1 MCVLTVYIYALDD
14 VLHFP
19 SNSTKEKRQR
29 DGIVFFFVLAFLC
42 CMLFSVSWSS
52 IPLHFSAPMR
62 IFYETFSVRLER

>member
-29 DGIVFFFVLAFLC
+29 DGIVFFCTCIFVLYAVQCF
-42 CMLFSVSWSS
+42 MV
-52 IPLHFSAPMR
+52 IDSAP
-62 IFYETFSVRLER
+62 FFCANANFL